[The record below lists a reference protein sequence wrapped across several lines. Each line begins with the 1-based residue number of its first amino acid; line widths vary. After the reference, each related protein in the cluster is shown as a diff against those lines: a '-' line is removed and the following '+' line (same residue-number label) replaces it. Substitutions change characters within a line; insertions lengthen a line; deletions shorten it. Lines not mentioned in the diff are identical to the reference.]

1 MSENPDNKDYEGLGP
16 QAKQQDSEGNEMSID
31 QRHLFPSNGMLRF
44 VERETP
50 TTKPV
55 RILQQYQWSHT
66 LGDHGWFDIPMV
78 EDD

>member
-16 QAKQQDSEGNEMSID
+16 QAKQRRNLI
-31 QRHLFPSNGMLRF
+31 PSNGMLRF